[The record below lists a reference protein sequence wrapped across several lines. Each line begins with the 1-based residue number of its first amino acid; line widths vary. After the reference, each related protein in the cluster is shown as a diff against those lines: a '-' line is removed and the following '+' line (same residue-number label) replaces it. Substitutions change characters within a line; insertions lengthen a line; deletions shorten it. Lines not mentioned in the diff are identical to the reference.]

1 MTALVTPAASVRR
14 PDQVEQRWFYGGGV
28 HHWLATAEDTGG
40 AYLLF
45 SDDMEQGKRTPL
57 HTHPTDE
64 SLYVVTGSILVH
76 LGGAEHRVDAG
87 GLVIAPRDVPHA
99 FLVLS
104 ETATL
109 LTLHTPGTCQAFYFG
124 ASEPLTADTSRV
136 IDFGRVQAS
145 ASLHGG
151 IEILG
156 PPPFKEL

>member
-76 LGGAEHRVDAG
+76 LAGAEHRVDAG